1 MSSKPH
7 ALANQMTTKRA
18 NFWREYFYFFMSL
31 LIAATVVYNSILKSN
46 CTT

>member
-1 MSSKPH
+1 
-7 ALANQMTTKRA
+7 MTTKRA